1 MSRAKRKQ
9 RKLDRSFKEKFTDER
24 KPEPIV
30 PQTENQRIYFQN
42 LKNMMVNISLGSSGV
57 GKTFCPSAMAADLYR
72 EHKIEKIIVARPY
85 VQTGRSSGAKPGSSL
100 EKLRPYVR
108 SMLDTMRKRMG
119 DGPFSVALRD
129 GQSGDIEVCE
139 IESIRGRSFDENS
152 WLIIDEAQQT
162 TKDEMI
168 AIITRISDNCRLTVC
183 GDPHQ
188 KDIRG
193 ESGLEWLLKFVRR
206 HNLDVGVVEFTSDD
220 IVRGDFVKSVVKG
233 LERDGEFN

>member
-1 MSRAKRKQ
+1 
-9 RKLDRSFKEKFTDER
+9 
-24 KPEPIV
+24 
-30 PQTENQRIYFQN
+30 
-42 LKNMMVNISLGSSGV
+42 
-57 GKTFCPSAMAADLYR
+57 
-72 EHKIEKIIVARPY
+72 
-85 VQTGRSSGAKPGSSL
+85 
-100 EKLRPYVR
+100 
-108 SMLDTMRKRMG
+108 MLDTMRKRMG

-139 IESIRGRSFDENS
+139 IESIRGRSFDENA

-168 AIITRISDNCRLTVC
+168 AIITRISDSCRLTVC

-193 ESGLEWLLKFVRR
+193 ESGLEWLLKFIRR
-206 HNLDVGVVEFTSDD
+206 HNLEAGIVEFTSDD

-233 LERDGEFN
+233 LEKDGEFN